1 MNSRTPI
8 RGQAWLA
15 GRRKLA
21 AASAL
26 SMQVTGAALSFLAT
40 LLVAKLIGVTGLGL
54 FFLSITV
61 VEIGATVARLG
72 LEGAALKSIAIARD
86 SDDRAMMATLYRRC
100 AGIGAVSAIVTA
112 LLACL
117 LAHLISTVAASSPD
131 FLAQVPLL
139 AYALVPVTL
148 LPIQTEALKATG
160 RPAAAAFFQTVFPQG
175 MLLLFSAVLAWH
187 GLASIKLI
195 LTAYALAFSLA
206 VVASAIRWASI
217 VEKFWLKSVVSS
229 RALLQTSMPM
239 LAVSSLNLAMAWTD
253 TLALGLFS
261 SADQVGLYGVA
272 LRIASTTAF
281 VLTAANSVV
290 APEFAALHA
299 GGRHAD
305 LERLVQRSA
314 FWVLIVASP
323 MILVFLVFP
332 AEILS
337 LFGEPFVVG
346 SWPLRILALAQLV
359 NAATG
364 QVVPLLIMTGHANAM
379 RNNLALAAV
388 LNVAG
393 NLALVP
399 SLGALGAAISTAF
412 CIALTRIVAWRHARH
427 KLGIGVFGYLNL
439 RAPRSTNEASHVTKQ
454 KDTRSRPN

>member
-1 MNSRTPI
+1 MNSQTRI
-8 RGQAWLA
+8 RVLGRLA
-15 GRRKLA
+15 GRRTLA
-21 AASAL
+21 AASTL
-26 SMQVTGAALSFLAT
+26 SMQVTGAALSFAVT

-86 SDDRAMMATLYRRC
+86 SGDRAMMATLYRRC
-100 AGIGAVSAIVTA
+100 AGIGVVSAIVIA

-117 LAHLISTVAASSPD
+117 LLHLISTAAASPPE

-160 RPAAAAFFQTVFPQG
+160 RPAAAAFFQTAFPQG
-175 MLLLFSAVLAWH
+175 MLVLFSAVLAWQ

-195 LTAYALAFSLA
+195 LAAYALAFSLA
-206 VVASAIRWASI
+206 VVASAICWGSI
-217 VEKFWLKSVVSS
+217 VKKFWLKAVVSS
-229 RALLQTSMPM
+229 RGLLQVSMPM

-253 TLALGLFS
+253 TLVLGLFS

-281 VLTAANSVV
+281 IVMAANSVV

-299 GGRHAD
+299 SGRQAA
-305 LERLVQRSA
+305 LERLAQRGA
-314 FWVLIVASP
+314 LWALIAASP

-359 NAATG
+359 NVATG
-364 QVVPLLIMTGHANAM
+364 QVVSLLIMTGHANAM

-412 CIALTRIVAWRHARH
+412 CIALTRIVAWQQARR
-427 KLGIGVFGYLNL
+427 KLGIGMFGYLNL
-439 RAPRSTNEASHVTKQ
+439 PSRRFASDADATNQQDA
-454 KDTRSRPN
+454 RSRPS